1 MNNERISLMEKC
13 QFQEKFPI
21 LVRELQK
28 NEIAVKT
35 MDDLCR
41 YFNDKIEKHPFAKYI
56 QTFDHCAHTEGVDG
70 GVIEETIIGAKVILF
85 CFGKKFL
92 DPRVLSVRPRGIG
105 ICEMES
111 HFVIS
116 FLEAPNPA
124 LTEIMIQ
131 WVHDLKIDNPKI
143 G

>member
-1 MNNERISLMEKC
+1 MEKC

-21 LVRELQK
+21 LVQELSK
-28 NEIAVKT
+28 SEITVQT
-35 MDDLCR
+35 MDDLCQ
-41 YFNDKIEKHPFAKYI
+41 YFNDRIETHPFAKYLK
-56 QTFDHCAHTEGVDG
+56 TFDHCMHTEGIDG
-70 GVIEETIIGAKVILF
+70 GTIKETIISAKVILF

-131 WVHDLKIDNPKI
+131 WVHDLKMDNPKI
-143 G
+143 D